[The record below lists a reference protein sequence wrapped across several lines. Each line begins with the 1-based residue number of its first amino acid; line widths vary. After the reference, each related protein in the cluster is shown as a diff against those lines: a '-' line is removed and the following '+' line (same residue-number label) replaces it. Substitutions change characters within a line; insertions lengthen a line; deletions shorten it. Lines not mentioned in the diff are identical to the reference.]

1 MFFTELSMHYVYLNA
16 LRFHPQTVQNLGS
29 WAFYGL
35 GYCMGQYFLNK
46 YVVVY
51 GLTSTICRAEDID
64 APPHPKCISRIH
76 LYSDMWKH
84 FDRGL
89 YEFLIRLSAKFL

>member
-1 MFFTELSMHYVYLNA
+1 M
-16 LRFHPQTVQNLGS
+16 RFHPKIVTKLEP
-29 WAFYGL
+29 WAFYGF

-51 GLTSTICRAEDID
+51 GLASTVCKAEDID
-64 APPHPKCISRIH
+64 APPQPKCIGRIH

-89 YEFLIRLSAKFL
+89 YKFLLR